1 MDRDPLKS
9 IHILQALRWSV
20 AAWQEDVSS
29 TTIANCWLK
38 SKVLGPKYGPVSE
51 SVAIQLGWKEQSDAD
66 DVKQREMIKQ
76 MDATIRTLQD
86 KNHITE
92 AMKIDHFLDLVDEVV
107 EDNEEEIFE
116 QILDSYSHPL
126 IERDHET
133 DEEQEMMAKVSS
145 AEAITALNRLCLYEE
160 QQDNGN
166 SEVLRCLTRYR
177 RDIRG
182 RGTQELQQQSI
193 QTYFHCYIDS

>member
-1 MDRDPLKS
+1 
-9 IHILQALRWSV
+9 
-20 AAWQEDVSS
+20 
-29 TTIANCWLK
+29 
-38 SKVLGPKYGPVSE
+38 
-51 SVAIQLGWKEQSDAD
+51 
-66 DVKQREMIKQ
+66 MIKQ
-76 MDATIRTLQD
+76 MDATIRTLHD

-126 IERDHET
+126 IERDYET

-145 AEAITALNRLCLYEE
+145 VEAITALNRLCLDEE

-166 SEVLRCLTRYR
+166 SEVLRYLTRYR

-182 RGTQELQQQSI
+182 RGIQELQQQSI
-193 QTYFHCYIDS
+193 QTYFHAI